1 MGGGD
6 ERKTKQNKPTF
17 NLLPCFMLR
26 EKKLLNIILYF
37 CIKQIGCDA
46 QTCA

>member
-1 MGGGD
+1 MGGGWKKN
-6 ERKTKQNKPTF
+6 KTKQTYLQSPA
-17 NLLPCFMLR
+17 LLYAQR
-26 EKKLLNIILYF
+26 KKLLNIILYF